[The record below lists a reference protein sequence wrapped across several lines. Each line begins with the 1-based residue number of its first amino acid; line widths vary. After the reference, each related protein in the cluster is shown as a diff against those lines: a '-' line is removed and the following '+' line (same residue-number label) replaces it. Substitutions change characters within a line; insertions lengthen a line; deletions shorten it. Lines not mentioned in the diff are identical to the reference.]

1 MSKPLIL
8 AFDMGTQSARALL
21 VDNTGTV
28 LSKAQKVYDPPYHS
42 PQPEWAEQSPEFYWQ
57 SLCEVSLKLREK
69 AGALWKDIIAVTCP
83 TIRDTCLCLDENM
96 EPLRDAILWTDNRE
110 GGEIADMPNTSSLMF
125 RLVGMKDAVQLLR
138 KVSACNWIAAHEP
151 DIWARTKN
159 FVFLSGWLNYKLCDN
174 LVDSTA
180 GVIGHIPYDNKTR
193 AWMKSGDRR
202 QVIFDVREDQLFD
215 LVEPG
220 EEMGVVT
227 AATARETG
235 LPEGLPLIATGS
247 DKGCEAL
254 GLGCLRPNCAALSF
268 GTTATVQIV
277 SPVYIEPFPFIPA
290 YASVIPG
297 YFNSEVEIYRGFWLI
312 SWFKREFAAKESADA
327 ERLGCAAE
335 ELLNARLQEIPPG
348 CQGLMMQ
355 PYFTPGVVM
364 PHAKGALIGFSDVHT
379 RIHVYRAIIEGIN
392 FALMEGLRQIEKRG
406 KLRVQKLMAAGGGSQ
421 SDEICQITANMFGLP
436 VYRTQTHEV
445 TGVGASIIA
454 FISKGV
460 FGGYEE
466 AVAAMVREQD
476 EFLPDMMEH
485 AVYSRLYEQAF
496 AQIFDKLSP
505 LYQIISEI
513 TKDA

>member
-8 AFDMGTQSARALL
+8 TFDMGTQSARALL
-21 VDNTGTV
+21 VDAAGTI
-28 LSKAQKVYDPPYHS
+28 LCKAQKVYDPPYHS
-42 PQPEWAEQSPEFYWQ
+42 PQPEWAEQKPDFYWR
-57 SLCEVSLKLREK
+57 SVCEVSLALKEK
-69 AGALWKDIIAVTCP
+69 AGALWNDVIAVTCP
-83 TIRDTCLCLDENM
+83 TIRDTCLCLGKDM

-110 GGEIADMPNTSSLMF
+110 GSEIEDMPNTSSLMF

-138 KVSACNWIAAHEP
+138 KASACNWIAAHEP
-151 DIWARTKN
+151 DIWARTEK
-159 FVFLSGWLNYKLCDN
+159 FVFLSSWLNYKLSGR

-180 GVIGHIPYDNKTR
+180 GVIGHLPYDNKTR
-193 AWMKSGDRR
+193 AWMKPGDRR
-202 QVIFDVREDQLFD
+202 QVIFDVRADQLFD

-220 EEMGVVT
+220 EKMGAIT
-227 AATARETG
+227 AKTARETG
-235 LPEGLPLIATGS
+235 LTEGLPLIATGS

-254 GLGCLRPNCAALSF
+254 GLGCLKTNCAALSF
-268 GTTATVQIV
+268 GTTATVQIS

-297 YFNSEVEIYRGFWLI
+297 CFNSEVEIYRGFWLI
-312 SWFKREFAAKESADA
+312 SWFKREFAAKEMADA
-327 ERLGCAAE
+327 ARYGCTAE
-335 ELLNARLQEIPPG
+335 ELLNARLREVPPG

-406 KLRVQKLMAAGGGSQ
+406 KLRVQKLMVAGGGSQ

-436 VYRTQTHEV
+436 VCRAQTHEV
-445 TGVGASIIA
+445 TGVGASMIA
-454 FISKGV
+454 FISMGV
-460 FGGYEE
+460 FDGYEE
-466 AVAAMVREQD
+466 AVAAMVHKKD

-485 AVYSRLYEQAF
+485 AIYNRLYEQAF

-505 LYQIISEI
+505 LYQIINEI
-513 TKDA
+513 TR